1 MVKILKKILDSDR
14 DPDALQNEVF
24 LSHQQWPLP
33 HANMQGGG
41 RLLHIN
47 DGANAP
53 WKSMGKRFAET

>member
-33 HANMQGGG
+33 QANMQG

-53 WKSMGKRFAET
+53 WKK